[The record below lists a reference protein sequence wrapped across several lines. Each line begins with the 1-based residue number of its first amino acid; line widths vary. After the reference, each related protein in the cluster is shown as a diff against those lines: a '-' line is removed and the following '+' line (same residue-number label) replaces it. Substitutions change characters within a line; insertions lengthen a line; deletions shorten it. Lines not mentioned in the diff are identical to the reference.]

1 MKYMLIIY
9 GNQEKWD
16 SVSPDDWAK
25 IIADHEAYNAKYF
38 ATGELQGAYGVADK
52 ADTKLVRTRAG
63 APTVTD
69 GPYLESKEH
78 LASWYLIDV
87 PDEARA
93 LELAG
98 ELPSSSFTEIEV
110 WPIKHTGGPWQS

>member
-16 SVSPDDWAK
+16 RVSPEDWQK
-25 IIADHEAYNAKYF
+25 IIAAHDAFNAKHF
-38 ATGELQGAYGVADK
+38 ASGELKGAYGVADR
-52 ADTKLVRTRAG
+52 ADTRLVRTRDG
-63 APTVTD
+63 VPTVTD

-78 LASWYLIDV
+78 LASWCLIDV

-93 LELAG
+93 LELAA
-98 ELPSSSFTEIEV
+98 ELPSSSFTEVEV
-110 WPIKHTGGPWQS
+110 WPIKHEGGPWQP